1 MRGEGDRGGKG
12 GQAACTPPPP
22 PPRPPPTPVSDKD
35 RVALSS
41 MKFASAESAGAT
53 CLGADPEAYSG
64 DPSQRLMQ
72 ADLDQAQGEGW

>member
-12 GQAACTPPPP
+12 GQAACTR
-22 PPRPPPTPVSDKD
+22 RPAHQGPHPPVSDKD